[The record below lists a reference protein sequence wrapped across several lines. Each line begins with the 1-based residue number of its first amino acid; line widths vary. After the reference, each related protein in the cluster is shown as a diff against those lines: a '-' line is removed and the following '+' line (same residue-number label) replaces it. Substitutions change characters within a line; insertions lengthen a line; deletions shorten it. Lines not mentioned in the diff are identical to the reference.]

1 MDDKLEGIA
10 MIRWHAPVSLIA
22 AAAALVACSVTTGS
36 GNVVSESRNVSGF
49 TKIDLTGAGE
59 VTIDQNGTEAL
70 TIEAD
75 DNLMPKVT
83 SEVVEGTLR
92 LGERSNLISLTK
104 PVKYRVSVKDLTG
117 LMISGSGTVTAA
129 KITSSRLAVDIN
141 GSGRVTAG
149 GTVENQDLMISGSGD
164 YQAKDL
170 QTKIT
175 TVKISGS
182 GDAAVSVSDSLDIQM
197 SGSGKLTY
205 YGNPPQ
211 VTQQISG
218 SGRVSK
224 G

>member
-1 MDDKLEGIA
+1 

-75 DNLMPKVT
+75 DNLMSKVT
-83 SEVVEGTLR
+83 SEVVDGTLR

>member
-1 MDDKLEGIA
+1 

-22 AAAALVACSVTTGS
+22 AAAAPVACSVTTGS

>member
-1 MDDKLEGIA
+1 MG
-10 MIRWHAPVSLIA
+10 RWRVSVSLIA
-22 AAAALVACSVTTGS
+22 AAAALVACSGTTGS

-70 TIEAD
+70 TIEAE

-83 SEVVEGTLR
+83 SEVVDGTLR

>member
-1 MDDKLEGIA
+1 MGLW
-10 MIRWHAPVSLIA
+10 RVSVSLIA
-22 AAAALVACSVTTGS
+22 ATAALVACSGTTGS

-70 TIEAD
+70 TIEAE

-83 SEVVEGTLR
+83 SEVVDGTLR

>member
-1 MDDKLEGIA
+1 

>member
-1 MDDKLEGIA
+1 

-83 SEVVEGTLR
+83 SEVVDGTLR

>member
-1 MDDKLEGIA
+1 

-22 AAAALVACSVTTGS
+22 AVAALVACSVTTGS

-149 GTVENQDLMISGSGD
+149 GSVDNQDLMISGSGD